1 MPLHYATAPTASNAD
16 SPSAPPPG
24 LPPLVVLV
32 TPTPPDLSAFGVR
45 SISAFLRR
53 NGLRTRIIFL
63 PGSLGLLKQ
72 GGTFVYRYPEAAL
85 RQVAEHCRGATLA
98 GLSFMTNY
106 LDRAAQCTKAIQ
118 EIAGVPVVW
127 GGVHATLRPEQ
138 ALEYADFVCVGEGE
152 EALLE
157 LTRALVAH
165 GRTDDATA
173 TIPGIWTK
181 VAGHLRDN
189 GCRPLIADLDSL
201 PAPDVSNVEHYVL
214 DPIRE
219 QIIPLTDALYL
230 DTLPLVPYYD
240 NARLKAYR
248 IMTDR
253 GCPHRCSYCNVPA
266 LKDKFSQDAVPYFRS
281 RSVPHVIAEL
291 EEAIGRFSEVKAVQF
306 FDDTFFARP
315 ITWLREF
322 ASQYKARIGLP
333 FYCQASPTTLTQEKM
348 QLLMDAGMVYVEM
361 GVQTGSPRIRAMYGR
376 KESNEQ
382 ILAGTRLVHA
392 HVPPLLPPHYHVIMD
407 NPWETMDD
415 LMQTVQLLHQI
426 PKPFGLAISSLVFFP
441 GTAISRRA
449 MEEGIIE
456 DEERQVFRQ
465 PFYIPPTRHYPGLL
479 LYLLSF
485 TSFPQSIIAVLLREG
500 PVRRLLEGRPA
511 WFYGLF
517 HVVGETCRAAAKA
530 WKLIVRGDI
539 SRIRAWIDRQ
549 RRHDPVVA
557 GRKG

>member
-1 MPLHYATAPTASNAD
+1 M
-16 SPSAPPPG
+16 G

-45 SISAFLRR
+45 SISAHLRR
-53 NGLRTRIIFL
+53 KGLRTRIIFL

-85 RQVAEHCRGATLA
+85 RQVAEHCRGATLV

-106 LDRAAQCTKAIQ
+106 LDRAAQCTRAIQ
-118 EIAGVPVVW
+118 EIAGVPVIW

-138 ALEYADFVCVGEGE
+138 ALEYADYVCVGEGE

-157 LTRALVAH
+157 LTAALTSQTAA
-165 GRTDDATA
+165 DA
-173 TIPGIWTK
+173 IPGVWTK
-181 VAGHLRDN
+181 VDGRIRDN

-214 DPIRE
+214 DPIHE
-219 QIIPLTDALYL
+219 QIIPLTDALYI
-230 DTLPLVPYYD
+230 DTLPLVPYYH

-266 LKDKFSQDAVPYFRS
+266 LKDKFAGDAVPYFRS
-281 RSVPHVIAEL
+281 RSVPHVMAEL
-291 EEAIGRFSEVKAVQF
+291 EDALARFPQIKAVQF

-315 ITWLREF
+315 VTWLREF
-322 ASQYKARIGLP
+322 AEQYKKRIKMP
-333 FYCQASPTTLTQEKM
+333 FYCQASPTTLTQEKLR
-348 QLLMDAGMVYVEM
+348 LLMDAGMVYVEM

-376 KESNEQ
+376 KESNAQ
-382 ILAGTRLVHA
+382 IVAGARLVHK

-426 PKPFGLAISSLVFFP
+426 PKPYGLAISSLVFFP
-441 GTAISRRA
+441 GTAIARKA
-449 MEEGIIE
+449 MQEGIID
-456 DEERQVFRQ
+456 DEEKQVFRQ

-479 LYLLSF
+479 LYLQSF
-485 TSFPQSIIAVLLREG
+485 MHFPQSIIAVLLREG

-517 HVVGETCRAAAKA
+517 HVVGEACRAVAKA
-530 WKLIVRGDI
+530 WKLIARGDI